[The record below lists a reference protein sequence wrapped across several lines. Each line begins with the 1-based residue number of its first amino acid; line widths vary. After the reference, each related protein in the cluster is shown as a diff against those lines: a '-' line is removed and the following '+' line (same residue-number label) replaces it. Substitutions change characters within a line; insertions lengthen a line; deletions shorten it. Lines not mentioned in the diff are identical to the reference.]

1 MGNYEKTS
9 WGKNR
14 DQDLERE
21 QRESVREIGI
31 GIMLVAVV
39 VGGRYH
45 EPDERFGS
53 HRREVR
59 VVVKG
64 EGGQL
69 MNGGGDCRTPNYSDR
84 TVFFWFIVQC
94 TYFLEICF
102 YHFNIFT
109 VITIILTPYLFQVQ

>member
-1 MGNYEKTS
+1 
-9 WGKNR
+9 
-14 DQDLERE
+14 
-21 QRESVREIGI
+21 
-31 GIMLVAVV
+31 MLVAVV
-39 VGGRYH
+39 VSGRYH

-84 TVFFWFIVQC
+84 TVFFCLLFNAR
-94 TYFLEICF
+94 TFLRSAFTI
-102 YHFNIFT
+102 YSNYDNTNLLSLSST
-109 VITIILTPYLFQVQ
+109 VIDSTHCPFVYIGISTFHQ